1 MAHEAAGPRAKN
13 DGLTAAERPK
23 FCIRC
28 YLLETIMGNVFWGLI
43 AKKTSILLGLVSIF
57 LAGTGL
63 YITIGVKNN
72 LEPLQTDI
80 HSLQITGGLLAGRLE
95 ETDKRITS
103 LGRGPNSVAV
113 LVPTAGGSEPIPLSK
128 TFLFWVPSFN
138 DLTRRIPDEK
148 AAEIKF
154 HEWLSKK
161 FGGWSRWK
169 VEGSEDNNQSEQGWF
184 YQVSLPKD
192 KPDVSANS
200 LKETILSYFQQK
212 TIYITENLN
221 K

>member
-1 MAHEAAGPRAKN
+1 
-13 DGLTAAERPK
+13 
-23 FCIRC
+23 
-28 YLLETIMGNVFWGLI
+28 MGNVFWGLI

-138 DLTRRIPDEK
+138 DFNTKNP
-148 AAEIKF
+148 
-154 HEWLSKK
+154 
-161 FGGWSRWK
+161 G
-169 VEGSEDNNQSEQGWF
+169 
-184 YQVSLPKD
+184 
-192 KPDVSANS
+192 
-200 LKETILSYFQQK
+200 
-212 TIYITENLN
+212 
-221 K
+221 

>member
-1 MAHEAAGPRAKN
+1 
-13 DGLTAAERPK
+13 
-23 FCIRC
+23 
-28 YLLETIMGNVFWGLI
+28 MGNVFWGLI

-113 LVPTAGGSEPIPLSK
+113 LVPTAGGCPRSTIQLEESRMRRQLRLNFMSGFQKNLVDGRDGKSK
-128 TFLFWVPSFN
+128 GV
-138 DLTRRIPDEK
+138 R
-148 AAEIKF
+148 
-154 HEWLSKK
+154 
-161 FGGWSRWK
+161 
-169 VEGSEDNNQSEQGWF
+169 
-184 YQVSLPKD
+184 
-192 KPDVSANS
+192 
-200 LKETILSYFQQK
+200 TI
-212 TIYITENLN
+212 INLN
-221 K
+221 KDGFIRFHYPKISLTYPRIR

>member
-1 MAHEAAGPRAKN
+1 
-13 DGLTAAERPK
+13 
-23 FCIRC
+23 
-28 YLLETIMGNVFWGLI
+28 MGNVFWGLI
-43 AKKTSILLGLVSIF
+43 VKKTSILLGLVSIF

-63 YITIGVKNN
+63 YIAIGVKNN

-138 DLTRRIPDEK
+138 DSTRRIPDEK